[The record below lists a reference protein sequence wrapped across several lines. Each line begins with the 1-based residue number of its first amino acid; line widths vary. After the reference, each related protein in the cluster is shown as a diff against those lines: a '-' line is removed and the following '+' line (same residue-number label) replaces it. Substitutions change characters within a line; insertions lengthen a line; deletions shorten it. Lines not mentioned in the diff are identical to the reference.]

1 MTTLAIDIETYSD
14 VNLGKYGVY
23 KYVDSDTFTVLLF
36 GYSFDEDPVTV
47 IDMTRQELTEDIM
60 DCLYN
65 KDIIKTAFNANFEI
79 TCLNKYLQ
87 RRELPPTQT
96 DQWECS
102 SVLACY
108 NSLPTGLANVA
119 KVLHFSEDKQK
130 DARGKALIRY
140 FSMPCKPTKANGGR
154 TRNLP
159 TDAPDKWAEY
169 IEYNR
174 QDVVVEKAIRRKLLA
189 LRPPDTEHQ
198 TWCLDQRINNNG
210 IAIDQTLVSNAIR
223 MNQEYSNKR
232 MAEAAA
238 ITGLS
243 NPNSV
248 MQLKEWMEEQ
258 LGSALECMDK
268 KAVQKLLEDKGLPEN
283 VRRVLEIRRLIGKTS
298 IKKYEAMAG
307 SMAKDGR
314 CRGMFQFYG
323 AARSGRWA
331 GRIIQLQNLP
341 RNSMPD
347 LDMARNMVKG
357 GDLNVMEL
365 LYDNVPDVLSQL
377 VRTALVAPEG
387 KRFIIAD
394 FSAIEARVIA
404 WLAGETWRMNVFAEG
419 GDIYCA
425 SASSMFHVPV
435 VKHGIN
441 GDLRQKGKVAELAL
455 GYGGGPHALITMG
468 ALEKGLTEEEL
479 PDIVEKWRAASPKII
494 QFWGAADR
502 AAKAAI
508 RTRKPQQIKQG
519 NLIFRVAHGALCIEL
534 PGGRHLVYIH
544 PRIGTNRFGGESIE
558 YMGMEQTSR
567 KWGRLET
574 YGGKLVENIVQA
586 VARDCLAIAMLRL
599 DKAGYK
605 MVAHVHDEVICEMP
619 EGQGSLKEAIA
630 IMTQNV
636 SWNEGLVLNADGFET
651 NYYMKD

>member
-1 MTTLAIDIETYSD
+1 MRTLAIDIETYSD
-14 VNLGKYGVY
+14 VNLIKYGVY
-23 KYVDSDTFTVLLF
+23 KYVDSDAFTILLF

-47 IDMTRQELTEDIM
+47 IDMTRQELPDDLIT
-60 DCLYN
+60 CLYDI
-65 KDIIKTAFNANFEI
+65 DIIKTAFNANFEI
-79 TCLNKYLQ
+79 TCLSKYLQ
-87 RRELPPTQT
+87 RRNLPPLQT
-96 DQWECS
+96 AQWECS

-119 KVLHFSEDKQK
+119 KVLHFGEDKQK

-154 TRNLP
+154 TRNMP
-159 TDAPDKWAEY
+159 ADAPDKWVEY

-198 TWCLDQRINNNG
+198 VWCLDQKINAAG
-210 IAIDQTLVSNAIR
+210 IAVDQTLVNNAVI
-223 MNQEYSNKR
+223 MNVIHHDTLME
-232 MAEAAA
+232 EATE

-258 LGSALECMDK
+258 VGRPLECMDK
-268 KAVQKLLEDKGLPEN
+268 KAVQELLAETDLPVN
-283 VRRVLEIRRLIGKTS
+283 VRRILEIRQLLGKTS

-314 CRGMFQFYG
+314 CRGMLQFYG

-347 LDMARNMVKG
+347 LDTARNLVKD
-357 GDLNVMEL
+357 GDLDVMEM

-455 GYGGGPHALITMG
+455 GYGGGPHALVIMG
-468 ALEKGLTEEEL
+468 ALEKGLSEEEL

-502 AAKAAI
+502 AAKNAI
-508 RTRKPQQIKQG
+508 RTRKPQRIKQG
-519 NLIFRVAHGALCIEL
+519 GLIFRVAKGALFIEL
-534 PGGRHLVYIH
+534 PSGRHLVYIH

-586 VARDCLAIAMLRL
+586 VARDCLAIAMIRL

-605 MVAHVHDEVICEMP
+605 IVAHVHDEVICEMP